1 MSKNLLLEEVGPG
14 DELPGFDIDD
24 PVLPQEIA
32 DKAMKSGGFPYDEVM
47 KRNAY
52 REELEPLQI
61 ELLKLQRWMENE
73 KERLVILFE
82 ARDVAG
88 WERDHAQ
95 ELSGDAGSII
105 RIRAGSVPEDN
116 PLCQSPARGLGPHR
130 VSPLAARSER

>member
-52 REELEPLQI
+52 RKELEPLQI
-61 ELLKLQRWMENE
+61 ELLKLQRWVENE
-73 KERLVILFE
+73 KERLVVLFE
-82 ARDVAG
+82 GRDAAG
-88 WERDHAQ
+88 WERHHAQ

-105 RIRAGSVPEDN
+105 RIRADGSVRKTIH
-116 PLCQSPARGLGPHR
+116 C
-130 VSPLAARSER
+130 VSPRRAAWVLIA